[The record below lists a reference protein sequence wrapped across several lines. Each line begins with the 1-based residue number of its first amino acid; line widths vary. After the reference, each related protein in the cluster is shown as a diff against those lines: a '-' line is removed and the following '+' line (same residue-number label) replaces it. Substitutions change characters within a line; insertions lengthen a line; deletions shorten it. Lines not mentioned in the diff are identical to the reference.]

1 MSQLSARLRGDPR
14 KSRRNPLRASL
25 LYGPAWA
32 GATALRSAGPGRGDG
47 HLASRAT
54 WVLLKCPGCGPR
66 AGAMSKECFL
76 KGPVPSCAEKGGGG
90 GRERSEV
97 KTEKASES
105 PPIPRRG
112 GGGGGAT
119 KRMMNTLQS
128 FFGPGEGCQIEC
140 SVRMCEG
147 VQTDNAR
154 EMKIVCSC
162 FWAQGGGE
170 RFREPTP
177 CDPRRGRGS

>member
-1 MSQLSARLRGDPR
+1 M
-14 KSRRNPLRASL
+14 
-25 LYGPAWA
+25 
-32 GATALRSAGPGRGDG
+32 
-47 HLASRAT
+47 
-54 WVLLKCPGCGPR
+54 
-66 AGAMSKECFL
+66 
-76 KGPVPSCAEKGGGG
+76 
-90 GRERSEV
+90 

-162 FWAQGGGE
+162 FWAQGGE
-170 RFREPTP
+170 Y
-177 CDPRRGRGS
+177 CQKRRKCLGKDLRLTWIW

>member
-1 MSQLSARLRGDPR
+1 M
-14 KSRRNPLRASL
+14 
-25 LYGPAWA
+25 
-32 GATALRSAGPGRGDG
+32 
-47 HLASRAT
+47 
-54 WVLLKCPGCGPR
+54 
-66 AGAMSKECFL
+66 
-76 KGPVPSCAEKGGGG
+76 
-90 GRERSEV
+90 
-97 KTEKASES
+97 KTEKAEES

-112 GGGGGAT
+112 GGGGGGGAT
-119 KRMMNTLQS
+119 MRMMNTLQS

-147 VQTDNAR
+147 VQTDNAG